1 METLK
6 AALTQ
11 MNCGLRESKKK
22 HPEHTNYLHL
32 ATKRV
37 SGWAEGFPVILKLNY
52 FRLFKRFLVTNEVLN
67 TELQIINQKVP
78 GVILLYLWVFSRT
91 EQKTQS

>member
-1 METLK
+1 M
-6 AALTQ
+6 
-11 MNCGLRESKKK
+11 
-22 HPEHTNYLHL
+22 
-32 ATKRV
+32 
-37 SGWAEGFPVILKLNY
+37 ILKLNY